1 MPWQG
6 FDLMTARYA
15 AQDLTVAARTLFEK
29 AGAST
34 PVAQAMADILV
45 EADLLGYSTHGLQFV
60 PAYLAAMEGGKTTTA
75 GEPEIVIDNGSALV
89 LDGKGLPGQWVML
102 RALDLGFARAKDDPM
117 VGMAIRNTANIS
129 CLATYARRAAL
140 KGYLAIVA
148 ASAPATKAV
157 APFGGATPVIGTNPF
172 AVGMP
177 GADHPILIDTSASA
191 VTNRAIERA
200 QRLGERLPFPALVA
214 ADGTVSDD
222 PACLKTD
229 PPGAIRPAGGDEAG
243 HKGFAMGLLV
253 EVLTSGL
260 AGLGRSSAKPPAGN
274 TVYLQLIDP
283 RGFAGA
289 DAFTEET
296 GVLAD
301 LCRAATPRDP
311 ANPVRVP
318 GDRAAAAYAE
328 QSAKGVALHPEI
340 IARMQPL
347 LEKYGIPAPKA
358 LK

>member
-1 MPWQG
+1 
-6 FDLMTARYA
+6 MTDRYA
-15 AQDLTVAARTLFEK
+15 GQDLIAATKTLFEK
-29 AGAST
+29 AGAAA
-34 PVAQAMADILV
+34 PAAQAMADILV
-45 EADLLGYSTHGLQFV
+45 EADLLGYGTHGLQFV
-60 PAYLAAMEGGKTTTA
+60 PAYLAAMEGGKTTPD
-75 GEPEIVIDNGSALV
+75 GEPEVVTDNGAALV
-89 LDGKGLPGQWVML
+89 LDGKGLSGQWVML
-102 RALDLGFARAKDDPM
+102 RALDLAIARAKDTAM

-140 KGYLAIVA
+140 KGYFAIVA
-148 ASAPATKAV
+148 ASAPTTKAV
-157 APFGGATPVIGTNPF
+157 APFGGASPVIGTNPF

-214 ADGTVSDD
+214 ADGTASDD
-222 PACLKTD
+222 PACLKSD

-253 EVLTSGL
+253 EALTSGL
-260 AGLGRSSAKPPAGN
+260 AGFGRASAKPPAGN
-274 TVYLQLIDP
+274 TVYLQVIDP

-289 DAFTEET
+289 DAFTQET

-318 GDRAAAAYAE
+318 GDRAAAAFAA
-328 QSAKGVALHPEI
+328 QSAQGVALHPEI
-340 IARMQPL
+340 MDRMRPL
-347 LEKYGIPAPKA
+347 LEKYGIPVPEPVA
-358 LK
+358 

>member
-1 MPWQG
+1 
-6 FDLMTARYA
+6 MTDRYA
-15 AQDLTVAARTLFEK
+15 AQDLTAATQALFEK
-29 AGAST
+29 AGAAP

-45 EADLLGYSTHGLQFV
+45 EADLLGYGTHGLQFV
-60 PAYLAAMEGGKTTTA
+60 PAYLAAMEGGKTTTE
-75 GEPEIVIDNGSALV
+75 GEPEVVTDNGSALV

-102 RALDLGFARAKDDPM
+102 RALDLALARTQDNPM

-140 KGYLAIVA
+140 KGCFAIVA
-148 ASAPATKAV
+148 ASAPTTKAV
-157 APFGGATPVIGTNPF
+157 APFGGASPVIGTNPF

-214 ADGTVSDD
+214 ADGTASDD

-243 HKGFAMGLLV
+243 HKGFALGLLV
-253 EVLTSGL
+253 EALTSGL
-260 AGLGRSSAKPPAGN
+260 AGFGRASDRPPAGN

-289 DAFTEET
+289 DAFTQET

-301 LCRAATPRDP
+301 LCRGAVPRDP
-311 ANPVRVP
+311 AHPVRVP

-328 QSAKGVALHPEI
+328 QTARGIALHPEI
-340 IARMQPL
+340 LDRMRPL
-347 LEKYGIPAPKA
+347 LEKYGIPVPAPVA
-358 LK
+358 

>member
-1 MPWQG
+1 
-6 FDLMTARYA
+6 MTDRYTG
-15 AQDLTVAARTLFEK
+15 QDLIAATKTLFEK
-29 AGAST
+29 AGAAA

-45 EADLLGYSTHGLQFV
+45 EADLLGYGTHGLQFV
-60 PAYLAAMEGGKTTTA
+60 PAYLAAMEGGKTTPD
-75 GEPEIVIDNGSALV
+75 GEPEIVTDNGAALV

-102 RALDLGFARAKDDPM
+102 RALDLAVARAKDTSM

-140 KGYLAIVA
+140 EGYFAIVA
-148 ASAPATKAV
+148 ASAPTTKAV
-157 APFGGATPVIGTNPF
+157 APFGGASPVIGTNPF

-214 ADGTVSDD
+214 AGGTASDD

-253 EVLTSGL
+253 EALTSGL
-260 AGLGRSSAKPPAGN
+260 AGFGRASAKPPAGN

-289 DAFTEET
+289 DAFTQET

-318 GDRAAAAYAE
+318 GDRAAAAFAA
-328 QSAKGVALHPEI
+328 QSVQGVALHPEI
-340 IARMQPL
+340 MDRMRPL
-347 LEKYGIPAPKA
+347 LEKYGIPVPEPVA
-358 LK
+358 